1 MVLFARVFLKALFA
15 LVSRVYGCVRSCFL
29 MFIQWL
35 DVDEAAGE
43 VHSFIAV

>member
-1 MVLFARVFLKALFA
+1 MVVFARV
-15 LVSRVYGCVRSCFL
+15 FL

-35 DVDEAAGE
+35 HVDEAAGE

>member
-1 MVLFARVFLKALFA
+1 VVFARF
-15 LVSRVYGCVRSCFL
+15 FL
-29 MFIQWL
+29 MFNQWL